1 MNTDIGAK
9 KMKNTKHQKPMIN
22 RKPRLPGDIGEE
34 EPRSPLSDK
43 EKFLKKHK
51 DHMIDRGVGE

>member
-1 MNTDIGAK
+1 
-9 KMKNTKHQKPMIN
+9 MKNTKHQEPMIN
-22 RKPRLPGDIGEE
+22 K

-51 DHMIDRGVGE
+51 DHMIDREVGE